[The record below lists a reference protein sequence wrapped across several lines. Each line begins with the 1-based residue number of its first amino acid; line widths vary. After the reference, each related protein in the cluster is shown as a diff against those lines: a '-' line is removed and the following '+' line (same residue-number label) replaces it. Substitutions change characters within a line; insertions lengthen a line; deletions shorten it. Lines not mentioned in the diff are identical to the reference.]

1 MTEHP
6 VHDKGN
12 TNHVTAVFQDRQ
24 KQEQDCH
31 LRYETKDSAYTA
43 DYTIHNKAC
52 YYIVGAD
59 AFQES
64 AYDFLN
70 AANEGIICPVCYNR
84 ADRGNRDVIYY
95 EHNCDK
101 DRDTEDTVC
110 NDLIDFIRSCQ
121 LILAFFHSRANN
133 LLNEFITLIGYDT
146 FHIVIMRLFQT
157 SS

>member
-1 MTEHP
+1 MTEHT
-6 VHDKGN
+6 VHNEGD
-12 TNHVTAVFQDRQ
+12 TNHVTTVFQDRQ
-24 KQEQDCH
+24 KQEQNCH

-52 YYIVGAD
+52 YNIVCTD
-59 AFQES
+59 AFQEA

-70 AANEGIICPVCYNR
+70 AAYKGIICPVCYNR
-84 ADRGNRDVIYY
+84 ADCGNRDVIYY

-101 DRDTEDTVC
+101 DRNTKDTVC
-110 NDLIDFIRSCQ
+110 NNLIDLIRSCQ
-121 LILAFFHSRANN
+121 LILALFHSRADN

-146 FHIVIMRLFQT
+146 FHIVVMGLFQT